1 MKSSIL
7 VIGATGLLGS
17 EVTRQLVANGHWVRV
32 GVRKPAQYQAPS
44 SRVESVRFDFADPT
58 SFAPALDKV
67 EKLFLIALPLD
78 PEAPAVLAPV
88 IRAAQQAGIRQ
99 VVFTSAFGVEHNE
112 EAPLR
117 KVERLL
123 EASGIGLT
131 ILRPNFFMDNFS
143 GGFIA
148 PMIQGGGG
156 IFVAAEEAETSFI
169 AVQDIAAVAV
179 AALTGAGHAGQA
191 YNLTGP
197 TALGHD
203 QVAAIISEVSGRTIA
218 YQSISDAAMRQGALE
233 NGLPETNVDYLSV
246 LYQVT
251 RAGTLAERT
260 PDVEQILGRAP
271 ISFVE
276 FARQNQNAWKV

>member
-1 MKSSIL
+1 MNSSIL

-17 EVTRQLVANGHWVRV
+17 EVTRQLVAKGLRVRA
-32 GVRKPAQYQAPS
+32 GVRHPAQYQAPS
-44 SRVESVRFDFADPT
+44 PRVETIRFDFADPA
-58 SFAPALDKV
+58 SFAPALAEV

-88 IRAAQQAGIRQ
+88 IREAKQAGVRQ
-99 VVFTSAFGVEHNE
+99 IVFTSAFGVDHNE

-123 EASGIGLT
+123 ETSGIAHT

-143 GGFIA
+143 RGFIA
-148 PMIQGGGG
+148 PMIHGGGG
-156 IFVAAEEAETSFI
+156 IFVAAEDAKTSFI

-179 AALTGAGHAGQA
+179 AVLTGDGHVGKA

-197 TALGHD
+197 AALRHD
-203 QVAAIISEVSGRTIA
+203 EVAGIISQVSGRKIS
-218 YQSISDAAMRQGALE
+218 YQPISEEAMRQGAID
-233 NGLPETNVDYLSV
+233 NGLPEPNTDYLSG

-251 RAGTLAERT
+251 RVGYMAELTL
-260 PDVEQILGRAP
+260 DVEGVLGRAP
-271 ISFVE
+271 TSFAE
-276 FARQNQNAWKV
+276 FARQNHSAWKS